1 MQWRVLT
8 RGVIGVGVA
17 AVTVLVVPG
26 PIAPGSPAPVLLGL
40 HPIVAVATP
49 ATTAAP
55 EVLGAAE
62 ARAAAVSVSAPPRP
76 ALVGGERPTTVRGLA
91 FGPDPRQSLDLYL
104 PAAPGPRPLV
114 VYVHGGGWVAGDKAN
129 ADDVANIAPLVAHGF
144 AVASV
149 NYRLATEAR
158 FPAQID
164 DVRAALG
171 WLRSHA
177 ADLGLDADRVA
188 AFGVSAGA
196 HLAVLLGVLERR
208 PGVRAVVDWAGPIDI
223 ATVGADLA
231 ARPDCAGAWS
241 YPEDPASFWA
251 TLVGGP
257 VSSQPVVAAAADPI
271 NHLAAADPATLPRF
285 LLAHGDRDCTVP
297 LRQSERFAAAMRAVG
312 RADAVELRVVA
323 GGHVRQFPRDS
334 ELVAAMAF
342 LDAAL
347 A

>member
-1 MQWRVLT
+1 M
-8 RGVIGVGVA
+8 
-17 AVTVLVVPG
+17 
-26 PIAPGSPAPVLLGL
+26 
-40 HPIVAVATP
+40 
-49 ATTAAP
+49 
-55 EVLGAAE
+55 
-62 ARAAAVSVSAPPRP
+62 
-76 ALVGGERPTTVRGLA
+76 
-91 FGPDPRQSLDLYL
+91 
-104 PAAPGPRPLV
+104 
-114 VYVHGGGWVAGDKAN
+114 HGGGWVAGDKAN
-129 ADDVANIAPLVAHGF
+129 ADDIANVAPLVAHGF
-144 AVASV
+144 GVASV

-164 DVRAALG
+164 DVRAALS
-171 WLRSHA
+171 WLRSNA
-177 ADLGLDADRVA
+177 ADLGVDPDRVA

-208 PGVRAVVDWAGPIDI
+208 PGLRAVVDWAGPIDL

-241 YPEDPASFWA
+241 DPEDPASFWA

-257 VSSQPVVAAAADPI
+257 VSSQPVVAAASDPI

-297 LRQSERFAAAMRAVG
+297 IRQSERFAAAVRSVG
-312 RADAVELRVVA
+312 CADAVELRVVA
-323 GGHVRQFPRDS
+323 GSGHVRQFPRDS